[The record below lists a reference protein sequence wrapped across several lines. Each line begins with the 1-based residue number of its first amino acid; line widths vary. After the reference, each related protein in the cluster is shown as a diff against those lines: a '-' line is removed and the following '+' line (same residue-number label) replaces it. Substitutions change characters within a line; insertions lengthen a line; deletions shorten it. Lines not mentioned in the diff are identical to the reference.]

1 MLNGRHLKTIRLPV
15 LPQRS
20 QRSGYAKALWGE
32 GLRGV
37 ARVATTFINLN
48 KKSRFRKNFFE
59 FVWQVWQQSPLIYIG
74 QRLNKTSCH
83 LETPYS
89 HCHQR
94 SPRCEGSPQCH
105 YPASLSNALPTR
117 KEPVC
122 LVKTL
127 PPMAVELAVCTA
139 HAKPNL
145 SSEIPITLTTFTV
158 TEHRKLN

>member
-1 MLNGRHLKTIRLPV
+1 M

-37 ARVATTFINLN
+37 ATVAIPFINLN

-59 FVWQVWQQSPLIYIG
+59 FVWQVWQQSPLIYIAH
-74 QRLNKTSCH
+74 RFNKTSCR

-94 SPRCEGSPQCH
+94 SPRCEGSPLCH
-105 YPASLSNALPTR
+105 YPASLSNALPTQ

-122 LVKTL
+122 LVITQ
-127 PPMAVELAVCTA
+127 PPMAVERVGCTG
-139 HAKPNL
+139 HAKPNP
-145 SSEIPITLTTFTV
+145 SSEIPITLTTFTA